1 MFKKKTLCL
10 WTDWRETMEKIKYFW
25 KHLGKP
31 AKIFMVA
38 VTILAVYLIIRQ
50 IF

>member
-1 MFKKKTLCL
+1 
-10 WTDWRETMEKIKYFW
+10 MEKIKYFW

>member
-1 MFKKKTLCL
+1 
-10 WTDWRETMEKIKYFW
+10 MEKIKYFW
-25 KHLGKP
+25 KHLAKP

-38 VTILAVYLIIRQ
+38 VAILVVYLIIKQ

>member
-1 MFKKKTLCL
+1 
-10 WTDWRETMEKIKYFW
+10 MEKIKEFW
-25 KHLGKP
+25 NNSKKP

-38 VTILAVYLIIRQ
+38 VAILVVFIIIKQ